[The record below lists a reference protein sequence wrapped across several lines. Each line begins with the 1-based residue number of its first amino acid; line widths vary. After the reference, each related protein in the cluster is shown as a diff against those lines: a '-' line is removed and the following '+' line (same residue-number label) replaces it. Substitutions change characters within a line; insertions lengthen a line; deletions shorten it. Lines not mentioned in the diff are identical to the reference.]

1 MEIALDRNAPSASSS
16 ALLPVMGAIF
26 VALLVVGLAMPVLPL
41 QVHDGLGLS
50 TVVVGLVAGSQF
62 TASIVSRAWAGR
74 HADARGAKRT
84 VVVGLLLA
92 SAGGVPY
99 LLSLRFTGQPVVS
112 AALLFVGRA
121 LLGAGESFAITGAQ
135 AWGLVLA
142 GERNAGKVIA
152 WVGTA
157 LYAAFAL
164 GAPLGTILYSHYGF
178 AAIGFATVLIPLAS
192 LALVAPLPQVA
203 QKKAAQASIRSVLRA
218 VWLPGLGLALTSA
231 GFGAMTA
238 FASLLFS
245 RSGWLVWTAF
255 TAFAGAL
262 ILARTFLGSAA
273 DRMGGARVALIFLL
287 VESAGLAVLWLASSF
302 VTAIAGAALT
312 GFGLS
317 LVPPGFGVEVVR
329 RAPAGSHGLA
339 IGIYGGFLDVALAV
353 GSPTLGFVASV
364 SNIGTVFLVAALL
377 TACAAPIALRLT
389 KRRAVNTCSVSR
401 PNTSLEQITDGGT
414 TNGTRYRSEPPQ
426 CNTATDTGS
435 EALRRHCPQVR
446 RAHRQRALRRRVGA
460 ARPLAARPEPGHDQ
474 RADRDEPPRPAPRS
488 PRSGAR
494 TG

>member
-1 MEIALDRNAPSASSS
+1 MEIVLHRNESSAASS
-16 ALLPVMGAIF
+16 ALLPVIGAIF
-26 VALLVVGLAMPVLPL
+26 VSLLVVGLAMPVLPL
-41 QVHDGLGLS
+41 HVHHGLGLS

-62 TASIVSRAWAGR
+62 AASIVSRPWAGR
-74 HADARGAKRT
+74 YADARGAKHA

-92 SAGGVPY
+92 SASSVPY
-99 LLSLRFTGQPVVS
+99 FLSLRFTDQPAVS
-112 AALLFVGRA
+112 AALLFAGRA

-135 AWGLVLA
+135 AWGLLLA

-164 GAPLGTILYSHYGF
+164 GAPVGTVLYSHYGF
-178 AAIGFATVLIPLAS
+178 AAIALATALIPLAS
-192 LALVAPLPQVA
+192 LALVAPLPHI
-203 QKKAAQASIRSVLRA
+203 AARKGTQASLRRVLRA
-218 VWLPGLGLALTSA
+218 VWLPGLGLALASA

-245 RSGWLVWTAF
+245 GSGWVVWPAF

-262 ILARTFLGSAA
+262 ILARTFLGSMA

-287 VESAGLAVLWLASSF
+287 VESSGLTILWLASSF
-302 VTAIAGAALT
+302 VAGVAGAALA

-339 IGIYGGFLDVALAV
+339 IGIYGGFLDVALAI

-364 SNIGTVFLVAALL
+364 SDVKTVFLVAALL
-377 TACAAPIALRLT
+377 TACATPIALRLM
-389 KRRAVNTCSVSR
+389 KR
-401 PNTSLEQITDGGT
+401 Q
-414 TNGTRYRSEPPQ
+414 Q
-426 CNTATDTGS
+426 
-435 EALRRHCPQVR
+435 
-446 RAHRQRALRRRVGA
+446 
-460 ARPLAARPEPGHDQ
+460 
-474 RADRDEPPRPAPRS
+474 
-488 PRSGAR
+488 
-494 TG
+494 